1 LGVAPA
7 GASVPITAMTSPPD
21 QPRQRREVYY
31 SGRVQGVGF
40 RYTTRAIAARFA
52 VAGFV
57 QNLPDGR
64 VRLVVEAA
72 AAELDRFLAAIADEM
87 DACIR
92 HTDCTVSPASDEF
105 DRFEIR
111 H

>member
-7 GASVPITAMTSPPD
+7 GANVPITAMTSPPD
-21 QPRQRREVYY
+21 QPHQRREVYY

-57 QNLPDGR
+57 ENRPDGR
-64 VRLVVEAA
+64 VRLVVEAT

-87 DACIR
+87 DAYIK
-92 HTDCTVSPASDEF
+92 HTDSVVSPATDEF
-105 DRFEIR
+105 EQFEIR